1 MSACSE
7 MTGCRTALWLTVLCS
22 QAALLSSLQCSYGGD
37 KYSLEANR
45 WAEWEAEITAAE
57 AAYRPCQGGGPG
69 ECSDCHHSQ
78 IQADLENW
86 ADRGVSRAMVEAA
99 AGRGRA
105 TRYQV
110 LGGKLYRSKD
120 CMFPFRCQ
128 GLEHFLHQLAP
139 GLPDTEF
146 VINTRDWPQVE
157 GGESV
162 PMFSFS
168 KTARHGDIL
177 YPAWAF
183 WEGGPAIQLYPRGL
197 GRWDLHRESLAR
209 AANSTPWADKLD
221 LAFFRGSRTSAE
233 RDPLVRLSRA
243 CPHTVDAAYTKNQAW
258 KSPADTLGEE
268 AAEEVSLEWHCRYKY
283 LFNYRGVAASFRF
296 KHLFL
301 CKSLVFHVGSDWI
314 EFFYPALKPWI
325 HYIPVPAG
333 SSETELY
340 QLLEFTRDHPDMA
353 ERVAEAGERAVRKL
367 LRQEDVLCY
376 WRHLLTQY
384 TKLLTFTPS
393 PDPALQPLP
402 RP

>member
-86 ADRGVSRAMVEAA
+86 ADRGVSRPMVEAA

-146 VINTRDWPQVE
+146 VINTRDWPQVTCM
-157 GGESV
+157 SASRV
-162 PMFSFS
+162 LN
-168 KTARHGDIL
+168 TAVCMAYL
-177 YPAWAF
+177 PN
-183 WEGGPAIQLYPRGL
+183 
-197 GRWDLHRESLAR
+197 HR
-209 AANSTPWADKLD
+209 
-221 LAFFRGSRTSAE
+221 
-233 RDPLVRLSRA
+233 
-243 CPHTVDAAYTKNQAW
+243 
-258 KSPADTLGEE
+258 
-268 AAEEVSLEWHCRYKY
+268 
-283 LFNYRGVAASFRF
+283 
-296 KHLFL
+296 
-301 CKSLVFHVGSDWI
+301 
-314 EFFYPALKPWI
+314 
-325 HYIPVPAG
+325 
-333 SSETELY
+333 
-340 QLLEFTRDHPDMA
+340 
-353 ERVAEAGERAVRKL
+353 
-367 LRQEDVLCY
+367 
-376 WRHLLTQY
+376 
-384 TKLLTFTPS
+384 
-393 PDPALQPLP
+393 
-402 RP
+402 